1 MMLTR
6 CPACQTVFRLSPE
19 QLNARR
25 GEVRCGHCFHP
36 FNAREHEI
44 RPREALAS
52 PRSPRLTFPEIETA
66 APSPAPAPAEPIR
79 PPVADDPVQTQPV
92 SLTDL
97 DFVIPDFP
105 GLTPT
110 RDRFDPEPLDT
121 DADASRAQPTA
132 TLPEVLR
139 SGRRAAPAESAG
151 QGEQPSTSEAN
162 PAVEEAPP
170 DAAALSA
177 ADVRAEPLSPGNEA
191 EIVAPEPAT
200 APPEPVVPADI
211 KPAHI
216 DIARLDARYGRPPK
230 PASAAVRTL
239 EGLTVG
245 LLAGL
250 LLVQGTYLY
259 RTEIARE
266 LPGLR
271 PILTTACAQL
281 GCDVPYPRNAESIG
295 LDASDLQSEPGR
307 PGNYVLHATVNNRAD
322 YAQTWPHLELTLTD
336 ARDMPIARRTLAPDE
351 WVPAA
356 QRVEAFAG
364 RRAVNARIRFEA
376 PDLAPTGYRVYVFY
390 P

>member
-1 MMLTR
+1 
-6 CPACQTVFRLSPE
+6 
-19 QLNARR
+19 
-25 GEVRCGHCFHP
+25 
-36 FNAREHEI
+36 
-44 RPREALAS
+44 
-52 PRSPRLTFPEIETA
+52 
-66 APSPAPAPAEPIR
+66 
-79 PPVADDPVQTQPV
+79 
-92 SLTDL
+92 
-97 DFVIPDFP
+97 
-105 GLTPT
+105 
-110 RDRFDPEPLDT
+110 
-121 DADASRAQPTA
+121 
-132 TLPEVLR
+132 
-139 SGRRAAPAESAG
+139 
-151 QGEQPSTSEAN
+151 
-162 PAVEEAPP
+162 
-170 DAAALSA
+170 
-177 ADVRAEPLSPGNEA
+177 
-191 EIVAPEPAT
+191 
-200 APPEPVVPADI
+200 
-211 KPAHI
+211 
-216 DIARLDARYGRPPK
+216 
-230 PASAAVRTL
+230 
-239 EGLTVG
+239 G

-307 PGNYVLHATVNNRAD
+307 PGSYVLHATVNNRAD

>member
-44 RPREALAS
+44 RPREALATQRA
-52 PRSPRLTFPEIETA
+52 PHLTFPEIEK
-66 APSPAPAPAEPIR
+66 PEPPRPPAEP
-79 PPVADDPVQTQPV
+79 PHPAPEHSPTQAA

-97 DFVIPDFP
+97 DFEIPDFP
-105 GLTPT
+105 GLTPPDERSAPQARET
-110 RDRFDPEPLDT
+110 KPE
-121 DADASRAQPTA
+121 SSGQHTA
-132 TLPEVLR
+132 AALPDVLR
-139 SGRRAAPAESAG
+139 SGRRPASTEPAG
-151 QGEQPSTSEAN
+151 H
-162 PAVEEAPP
+162 
-170 DAAALSA
+170 
-177 ADVRAEPLSPGNEA
+177 
-191 EIVAPEPAT
+191 PEPASAAT
-200 APPEPVVPADI
+200 PEPFIEETPSSELRTEEPRAAPREAAAEREPTFSVAEPIAPVDI

-239 EGLTVG
+239 EGLALG
-245 LLAGL
+245 LLFGL
-250 LLVQGTYLY
+250 LLAQGTYLY
-259 RTEIARE
+259 RTDIARE

-271 PILTTACAQL
+271 PILTSACAQL
-281 GCDVPYPRNAESIG
+281 GCNVPYPRNAESIG

-307 PGNYVLHATVNNRAD
+307 PGNYVLNATVNNRAD
-322 YAQTWPHLELTLTD
+322 YAQAWPHLELTLTD

-351 WVPAA
+351 WIPAA
-356 QRVEAFAG
+356 QQGEAFAG

>member
-6 CPACQTVFRLSPE
+6 CPACQTVFRLSAE

-44 RPREALAS
+44 RPREALAT
-52 PRSPRLTFPEIETA
+52 PRSPRLTFPEIEKV
-66 APSPAPAPAEPIR
+66 APPSAPAEPIQ
-79 PPVADDPVQTQPV
+79 PPSAEASARTEPA

-97 DFVIPDFP
+97 DFEIPDFP
-105 GLTPT
+105 GLAPPK
-110 RDRFDPEPLDT
+110 DRSAPGPLET
-121 DADASRAQPTA
+121 AAEAPHVQPTA

-139 SGRRAAPAESAG
+139 SGRRSASAESAG
-151 QGEQPSTSEAN
+151 QEEPPSIVEA
-162 PAVEEAPP
+162 PPVMEEAPP
-170 DAAALSA
+170 DAPPLLEDEFRAA
-177 ADVRAEPLSPGNEA
+177 SPSPEIEA
-191 EIVAPEPAT
+191 EIAPECAT
-200 APPEPVVPADI
+200 ETPEPVGPPDI

-230 PASAAVRTL
+230 PTGPAIRTV
-239 EGLTVG
+239 EGLAVG
-245 LLAGL
+245 LLIGL
-250 LLVQGTYLY
+250 LLAQGTYLY

-271 PILTTACAQL
+271 PILTAACAQL

-307 PGNYVLHATVNNRAD
+307 PGNYVLHATVNNRAN

-356 QRVEAFAG
+356 QRVKAFAG